1 MSLVVAKR
9 VFRLL
14 AGELK
19 TFTVVCDS
27 GRTKECA
34 FCPSCGTRLYHQG
47 MDALMSIKPG
57 TLDDTSWL
65 EPDAHYWTKSK
76 QPWVPIPAEACCF
89 DDDG

>member
-1 MSLVVAKR
+1 MSLVVAKSA
-9 VFRLL
+9 FLLL

-27 GRTKECA
+27 RRTKECA
-34 FCPSCGTRLYHQG
+34 FCPGCGTRVYHQG
-47 MDALMSIKPG
+47 IDAVMSIKPS

-76 QPWVPIPAEACCF
+76 QPWVPIPAGACCF